1 MPPQTRKT
9 ARSVWR
15 EWFARLLPPLAFHE
29 PLETT
34 YRAWYVHHARA
45 RMRYTMLPAMG
56 LLLLCA
62 LAGGPFA
69 DMRAALFNPTQQPL
83 VDALRFGL
91 LAPTAIAMCVVIY
104 TNLYE
109 RWLNITSQYV
119 CLAQGL
125 CFVAFDVLMR
135 EQGYSLSSWMPLVAL
150 GSYMVFGMLQVEA
163 ARCSIA
169 LVAAY
174 WLVGWLQGIDG
185 GQRHFDLAV
194 MGFASAMGCIAHY
207 GFARALRHTWFAQ
220 QVLSDSA
227 NRDALT
233 GIANRRMFDE
243 HIERLW
249 QQAIRTRAPLSL
261 VIIDLDQFKAYNDRY
276 GHQAG
281 DHCLTRVATVIA
293 QAARRPL
300 DLAAR
305 YGGEEFV
312 VLLYDV
318 QRDRVEE
325 LCRELHENL
334 AALAIPHAGS
344 TVEPHVTFSIGVACV
359 EPTPGRRHAGM
370 TQLADEALYAAKE
383 TGRNRTIVM
392 DREYETLQTG
402 AFRVRRRP
410 AA

>member
-9 ARSVWR
+9 TRSVWR
-15 EWFARLLPPLAFHE
+15 EWLARLLPPLAFHE
-29 PLETT
+29 PLETR

-281 DHCLTRVATVIA
+281 DHCLTRVARVIA